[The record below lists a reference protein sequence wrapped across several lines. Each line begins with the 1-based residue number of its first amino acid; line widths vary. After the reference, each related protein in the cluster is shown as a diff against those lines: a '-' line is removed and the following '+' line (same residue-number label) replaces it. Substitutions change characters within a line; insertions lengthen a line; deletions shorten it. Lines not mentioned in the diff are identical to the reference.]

1 MGTRLWVRVDV
12 SELRSLFKE
21 ERMQV
26 QAPPGEKGV
35 LEGEADD
42 APPAQPEGQ
51 VRPTEEGSGRTGAS

>member
-1 MGTRLWVRVDV
+1 M

-21 ERMQV
+21 DRMQV

-51 VRPTEEGSGRTGAS
+51 VRPTEEGSGKTGAS